1 MTEGSS
7 VSVPSVT
14 SETRHFE
21 HRPPALAQRILR
33 VLSEIATPRDYR
45 RKKGDGATAAQLRY
59 QTTQP
64 CDDSQVN
71 SGDWAA
77 IGAVGAAVIAV
88 IALLMSIR
96 STRAAERAACA
107 AEEQTRIQQQLRLDA
122 AMPYIWADVRPDN
135 ESGVILQLVVGNSGP
150 TVATDVRVRI
160 EPPFPN
166 IPQLAEAVAVQQRLA
181 EGFRSL
187 PPGRTM
193 QWWLGQGFNLL
204 QPEGTQVHKLTITA
218 TGPLGHPVPDL
229 SYELDLSEYRG
240 LDPNPSGSLRVLT
253 EAVKKLTDKV
263 QQAGNHVASSVL
275 EAAETGNALRQDRD
289 LEGTLNM
296 APIEPAGREG
306 ETPIQ

>member
-1 MTEGSS
+1 M
-7 VSVPSVT
+7 
-14 SETRHFE
+14 
-21 HRPPALAQRILR
+21 
-33 VLSEIATPRDYR
+33 
-45 RKKGDGATAAQLRY
+45 
-59 QTTQP
+59 
-64 CDDSQVN
+64 N

-88 IALLMSIR
+88 VAFLMSIR
-96 STRAAERAACA
+96 STRAAERAASA

-193 QWWLGQGFNLL
+193 HWWLGQGWSLL
-204 QPEGTQVHKLTITA
+204 QPEGTQVHKITITA
-218 TGPLGHPVPDL
+218 TGPFGHPVPEL

-263 QQAGNHVASSVL
+263 QQAGKDVASSVL
-275 EAAETGNALRQDRD
+275 ATSETGSAVREDRD
-289 LEGTLNM
+289 LEATLNM
-296 APIEPAGREG
+296 VPVAPSGREDG
-306 ETPIQ
+306 APGQ

>member
-1 MTEGSS
+1 MARQRHCRSGRATQLQ
-7 VSVPSVT
+7 VSADN
-14 SETRHFE
+14 RW
-21 HRPPALAQRILR
+21 
-33 VLSEIATPRDYR
+33 
-45 RKKGDGATAAQLRY
+45 
-59 QTTQP
+59 
-64 CDDSQVN
+64 DDSRVN
-71 SGDWAA
+71 AGDWAA

-88 IALLMSIR
+88 IALFMSIR
-96 STRAAERAACA
+96 STRAAERAASA

-135 ESGVILQLVVGNSGP
+135 ESGVILQLVLGNSGP

-193 QWWLGQGFNLL
+193 RWWLGQGFNLL

-218 TGPLGHPVPDL
+218 TGPFGQRVPEL

-263 QQAGNHVASSVL
+263 QQAGNRVASSVL
-275 EAAETGNALRQDRD
+275 EAAETGNAVRQDRD
-289 LEGTLNM
+289 LEATLNM
-296 APIEPAGREG
+296 APIEPACREG
-306 ETPIQ
+306 ETPSQ

>member
-1 MTEGSS
+1 MMWASSPMTEGSS

-96 STRAAERAACA
+96 STRAAERAHPTAVPCSWHPSDSRGA
-107 AEEQTRIQQQLRLDA
+107 PCSDHLR
-122 AMPYIWADVRPDN
+122 
-135 ESGVILQLVVGNSGP
+135 
-150 TVATDVRVRI
+150 
-160 EPPFPN
+160 
-166 IPQLAEAVAVQQRLA
+166 
-181 EGFRSL
+181 
-187 PPGRTM
+187 
-193 QWWLGQGFNLL
+193 
-204 QPEGTQVHKLTITA
+204 
-218 TGPLGHPVPDL
+218 
-229 SYELDLSEYRG
+229 
-240 LDPNPSGSLRVLT
+240 
-253 EAVKKLTDKV
+253 
-263 QQAGNHVASSVL
+263 
-275 EAAETGNALRQDRD
+275 
-289 LEGTLNM
+289 
-296 APIEPAGREG
+296 
-306 ETPIQ
+306 